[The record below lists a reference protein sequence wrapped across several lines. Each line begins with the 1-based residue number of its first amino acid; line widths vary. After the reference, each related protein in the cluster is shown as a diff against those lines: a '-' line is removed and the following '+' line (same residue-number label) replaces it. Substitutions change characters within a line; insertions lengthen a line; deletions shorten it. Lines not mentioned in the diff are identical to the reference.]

1 MSDILINIFGW
12 RGKKLTRLDPI
23 VFNYRQLLAYIRT
36 ENDAAPV
43 LDEIIAN
50 LIHILGFYYEQTWL
64 EENPET
70 ARFTCEFTPIAE
82 CWARVEGYE
91 ECLHDLIGKIPPQL
105 GGTTY
110 RRIMKEMF
118 IKEEDMS

>member
-1 MSDILINIFGW
+1 
-12 RGKKLTRLDPI
+12 
-23 VFNYRQLLAYIRT
+23 LAYIRQ

-43 LDEIIAN
+43 LDEIITS
-50 LIHILGFYYEQTWL
+50 LIHILGFYYEQTYL

-70 ARFTCEFTPIAE
+70 ARFQLDPTPIAE

-91 ECLHDLIGKIPPQL
+91 ECLQDLIGRLPPHL
-105 GGTTY
+105 RGTVY

-118 IKEEDMS
+118 IHEEKTDEI